1 MVANDKFE
9 RGGDFGWQLVSIP
22 RDFLF
27 KSNCYCKFIVREVNL
42 MLDTTILEALVK
54 LPDSLKQEVLHYIE
68 FLLTKYENNE
78 ALIDP
83 FQKKRQAGMM
93 KGTFVLPLSDDFD
106 APLED
111 FQEYM

>member
-1 MVANDKFE
+1 
-9 RGGDFGWQLVSIP
+9 
-22 RDFLF
+22 
-27 KSNCYCKFIVREVNL
+27 

-78 ALIDP
+78 AVIDP

-93 KGTFVLPLSDDFD
+93 KGTFILPLSDDFD